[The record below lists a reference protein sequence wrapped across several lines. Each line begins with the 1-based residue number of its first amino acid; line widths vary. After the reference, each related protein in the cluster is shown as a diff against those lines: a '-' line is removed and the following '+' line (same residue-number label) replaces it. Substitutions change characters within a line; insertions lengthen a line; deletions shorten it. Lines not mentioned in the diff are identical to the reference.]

1 MRTLRKQLQ
10 HVAGL
15 LLAAT
20 AATSMATAASP
31 AAIPPMDE
39 NLLQMTNAVRT
50 QQGLTPLQWDDALA
64 QAAQAHAELLVQNDR
79 LSHQFPGEAN
89 LALRAAQ
96 AGAHFQAVA
105 ENIAVGAGV
114 ESIQKGWMES
124 PPHRA
129 NILDPN
135 LNAVG
140 FAVVQRSGF
149 LYAVADFARSV
160 PSLSLDQ
167 VEAAIAKLLASRGL
181 QINPLRRD
189 ARQTCEMGH
198 GVAGGSAP
206 RFVERWQ
213 NSDLSRLPG
222 SLEEELRSGQYKM
235 AAIGA
240 CGSANAETGFTTYR
254 VAVLL
259 Y

>member
-31 AAIPPMDE
+31 AAISPMEE

-105 ENIAVGAGV
+105 ENIAVGTGV

-124 PPHRA
+124 SPHRA

-140 FAVVQRSGF
+140 FAVMRRGDF
-149 LYAVADFARSV
+149 LFAVADFAHNI
-160 PSLSLDQ
+160 PSLSIDQ
-167 VEAAIAKLLASRGL
+167 VEAVVATSLQSRGVRDSGPRL
-181 QINPLRRD
+181 D
-189 ARQTCEMGH
+189 ARQSCEMEH
-198 GVAGGSAP
+198 GVARGSRP
-206 RFVERWQ
+206 RFVIRWQ
-213 NSDLSRLPG
+213 GADLSRLPD
-222 SLEEELRSGQYKM
+222 SLDKELRSGDYHI
-235 AAIGA
+235 AAVGA
-240 CGSANAETGFTTYR
+240 CPSANA
-254 VAVLL
+254 
-259 Y
+259 